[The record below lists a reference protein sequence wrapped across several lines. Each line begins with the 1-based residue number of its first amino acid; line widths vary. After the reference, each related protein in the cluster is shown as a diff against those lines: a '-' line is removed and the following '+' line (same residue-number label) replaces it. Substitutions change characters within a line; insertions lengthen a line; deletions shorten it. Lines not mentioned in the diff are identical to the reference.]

1 MECPQCKQQL
11 RISNTTYPVIDN
23 KAYVRQ
29 DMVCINKSCTNYA
42 GEDLNNPAKI
52 VQVVE
57 NPL

>member
-1 MECPQCKQQL
+1 MECNLCHQQL

-29 DMVCINKSCTNYA
+29 DMVCVNPSCTNYA
-42 GEDLNNPAKI
+42 GKDLNNPVKI

-57 NPL
+57 NQL